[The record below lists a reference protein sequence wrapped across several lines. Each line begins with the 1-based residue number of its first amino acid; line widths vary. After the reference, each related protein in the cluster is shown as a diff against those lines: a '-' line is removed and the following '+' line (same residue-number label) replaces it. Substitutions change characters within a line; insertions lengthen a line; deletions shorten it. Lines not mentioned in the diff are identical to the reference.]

1 VGREGIRDP
10 PQNRCSPVERPRAL
24 LHPQR
29 GDPHADE
36 RGSEN
41 RKEHPESDVAG
52 VGGVDEPR
60 SGVRLD
66 GDDTVSTGNPHS
78 NADDDD
84 NANANNAADANEDA
98 DADANADADAG
109 LYEEE

>member
-1 VGREGIRDP
+1 
-10 PQNRCSPVERPRAL
+10 VERPRAL

-66 GDDTVSTGNPHS
+66 GDGDDTVSTGNPHS